1 VKPSFVDAVR
11 GRQNAIVRHGV
22 AHIRRLGL
30 ARLGAPVRFTAKPM
44 DLELAGK
51 TAIVTGGSRGIGKAI
66 ARELAAEGVD
76 VAIVARSRD
85 ALEVTAAE
93 LAEATG
99 QRIIPLVADTGS
111 DESVKAMVAQ
121 AAATL
126 GRIDILVNGAAQ
138 PGGQAPPPKLAQV
151 TDDAF
156 YADAN
161 VKVMGYLRCAREVA
175 PYMIEQGWGRIINI
189 SGLAARST
197 GSIIGSVRNVAVV
210 ALTKNLAEE
219 LGSHG
224 INVTVVHPSLTRT
237 EKTPAAIAALAERQ
251 GISAADAEKR
261 MVNNLI
267 GRWVDARDIAYVVT
281 FLASPRAAAI
291 NGDVIAAGGGVKGS
305 IYY

>member
-1 VKPSFVDAVR
+1 
-11 GRQNAIVRHGV
+11 
-22 AHIRRLGL
+22 
-30 ARLGAPVRFTAKPM
+30 M

-85 ALEVTAAE
+85 ALEQTAAE

-99 QRIIPLVADTGS
+99 RRIVPIVADTGS
-111 DESVKAMVAQ
+111 DESVKAMVEQAAQ
-121 AAATL
+121 AL

-138 PGGQAPPPKLAQV
+138 PGGQAPPPKLAQI

-156 YADAN
+156 YSDVN

-175 PYMIEQGWGRIINI
+175 PHMIDHGWGRIINI

-197 GSIIGSVRNVAVV
+197 GSTIGSIRNVAVV

-219 LGSHG
+219 LGPRG

-251 GISAADAEKR
+251 GISQADAEKR

-267 GRWVDARDIAYVVT
+267 GRWIDARDIAFVVT